1 MNPEYVEN
9 FRVKLFLLRREKSQ
23 FYLVWEFFDIYGP
36 TANNSAVK
44 TWALAN
50 CDGTWNNGLFVT

>member
-1 MNPEYVEN
+1 MDPEYVEK
-9 FRVKLFLLRREKSQ
+9 FRVKLFLLRREESQ
-23 FYLVWEFFDIYGP
+23 FYLVWEIFDIYGP

-50 CDGTWNNGLFVT
+50 CYGT